1 MKTNA
6 YTTAQ
11 NHQDDPRTREY
22 RVFIAITAA
31 MEHAIASERHTAVA
45 ELNHALFEN
54 QRLWS
59 TLMADLSTE
68 GNALPDEL
76 KAQLLS
82 LGIWVHK
89 HTTAVIAGEA
99 KPQPLVD
106 VNRIVL
112 QGLQPQ
118 TVAQPMAD
126 ASQAAYSEGKSVG
139 AQA

>member
-11 NHQDDPRTREY
+11 NQQEDPRTREY

-31 MEHAIASERHTAVA
+31 MEKALATEGPTAVA
-45 ELNHALFEN
+45 ELNQALFQN

-59 TLMADLSTE
+59 TLMADLGTKE
-68 GNALPDEL
+68 NALPDEL

-82 LGIWVHK
+82 LGIWVLK
-89 HTTAVIAGEA
+89 HTMAVIAGEA
-99 KPQPLVD
+99 RAQDLID

-112 QGLQPQ
+112 KGLKPR
-118 TVAQPMAD
+118 TMEVD
-126 ASQAAYSEGKSVG
+126 AEMCSDHTEVRAVG

>member
-11 NHQDDPRTREY
+11 NQQDDPRSREY
-22 RVFIAITAA
+22 RVFISITAA
-31 MEHAIASERHTAVA
+31 MEKALASEGHTAVA
-45 ELNHALFEN
+45 ELNHALFQN

-68 GNALPDEL
+68 GNALPDDL

-82 LGIWVHK
+82 LGIWVMK

-99 KPQPLVD
+99 RAQDLID

-112 QGLQPQ
+112 KGLKPRDQS
-118 TVAQPMAD
+118 AEMD
-126 ASQAAYSEGKSVG
+126 MSGDFSEARAVG